1 MYNGTRT
8 HNDCTAR
15 ERAEDAKL
23 LKESGVHKLIITDRE
38 GRCLAYLLAWD
49 SFGYDSET
57 DTHVAVVEPDGR
69 ELMTLYTE
77 GQVKADYDTEAYV
90 VTAPNASAAPE
101 IGVLSTQIKFL
112 ADFNVASNT
121 CTVAEELK
129 SRLVN
134 HRRVQDRCFGKF
146 KVLLG

>member
-101 IGVLSTQIKFL
+101 TDYRPIDGELPR
-112 ADFNVASNT
+112 A
-121 CTVAEELK
+121 AEVR
-129 SRLVN
+129 SIVN
-134 HRRVQDRCFGKF
+134 HRPRVGA
-146 KVLLG
+146 L